1 MFTPH
6 SFNIQNEINNEINNY
21 MRQHEPPLEH
31 QLFRLFT
38 SLSNE
43 LLHSNSHLNSIRFL
57 ISTDTNKE
65 RYLIIL
71 PCSDISKNLLDMS
84 DQIMAKFNYKRLNNS
99 YNSVLKE
106 YHINYKI

>member
-6 SFNIQNEINNEINNY
+6 GYNIQNQINNEINNY
-21 MRQHEPPLEH
+21 MQQHEPPLEH

-43 LLHSNSHLNSIRFL
+43 LLNSNSNLNSIRFL
-57 ISTDTNKE
+57 SSTDTNKE

-71 PCSDISKNLLDMS
+71 PCSDISKNLLDMA
-84 DQIMAKFNYKRLNNS
+84 DQIMAKFNYKRLNNHFDS
-99 YNSVLKE
+99 KLKE
-106 YHINYKI
+106 YQINYKI

>member
-6 SFNIQNEINNEINNY
+6 GFNIQNQINSEINNY

-43 LLHSNSHLNSIRFL
+43 LLNSNSNLNSIRFL
-57 ISTDTNKE
+57 SSTDTNKE

-71 PCSDISKNLLDMS
+71 PCSDISKNLLDMT
-84 DQIMAKFNYKRLNNS
+84 DQIMAKFSYKRINNN
-99 YNSVLKE
+99 YNSTLKE
-106 YHINYKI
+106 YYIDYKI